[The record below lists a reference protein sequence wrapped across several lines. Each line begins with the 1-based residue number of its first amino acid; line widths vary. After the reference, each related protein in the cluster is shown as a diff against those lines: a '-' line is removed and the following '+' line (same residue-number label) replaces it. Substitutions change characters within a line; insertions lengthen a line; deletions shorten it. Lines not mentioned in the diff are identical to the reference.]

1 MRLFIAKL
9 SVYANCVPRSQRFHC
24 RIKTFLLFNAKS
36 LPPWAGVYFPLW
48 LLNTAQQFGELES
61 AGLGR
66 GVGGGRVREGLPPS
80 YPAEATKPPKEA
92 SVKKFGFHRLTELCS
107 WPCQHPASPR
117 PQGRYGPLLPLKAV
131 VFGRFFLSK
140 QSFIVI

>member
-1 MRLFIAKL
+1 MSLFIAKL

-61 AGLGR
+61 AGRG
-66 GVGGGRVREGLPPS
+66 GVGGVG
-80 YPAEATKPPKEA
+80 AESERG
-92 SVKKFGFHRLTELCS
+92 S
-107 WPCQHPASPR
+107 HPATQLR
-117 PQGRYGPLLPLKAV
+117 PQSLPK
-131 VFGRFFLSK
+131 RH
-140 QSFIVI
+140 Q